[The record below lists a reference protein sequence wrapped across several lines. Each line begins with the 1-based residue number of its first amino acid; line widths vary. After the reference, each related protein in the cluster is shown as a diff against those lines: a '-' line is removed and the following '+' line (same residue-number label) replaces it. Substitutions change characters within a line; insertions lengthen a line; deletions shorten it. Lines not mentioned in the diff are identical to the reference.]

1 MLQDSLV
8 SYFGTLLNETTFC
21 NMLNTQV
28 LCHVLATL
36 DQKCLCLTPQRTK
49 NTRQYEAPMHQ
60 ATHCNRT
67 EYSIARECII
77 EYSIV
82 HCGIIGGQGINQSR
96 IPWHN
101 GTVHYNIAMY
111 FSKIQYGVLK

>member
-49 NTRQYEAPMHQ
+49 NTRQYEAPMQHSIRQ
-60 ATHCNRT
+60 HIATERN
-67 EYSIARECII
+67 
-77 EYSIV
+77 IV
-82 HCGIIGGQGINQSR
+82 SQEN
-96 IPWHN
+96 
-101 GTVHYNIAMY
+101 A
-111 FSKIQYGVLK
+111 